1 MDKEPSVTIVKQYQP
16 RDKPLRKTLARLI
29 VLGILIGE
37 ATCSLMARKAVDFES
52 RVALAG
58 TTLISGCREAI
69 ATRQSFY
76 SSRSP
81 VAKELPGPLA
91 KHFGFIYQ
99 SVAQMTGTSCA
110 IADGRFQGPLENAA
124 VSRITGMGCD
134 GCRSKREKIRCGNR
148 SLVLETFL
156 HKKRTVAREKRFGVE
171 TGVTQRANMS
181 KHLNVAR
188 EKRFGV
194 ETGAA
199 LYPPGTPGDL
209 VAREKRFGVETGRH
223 RVPQR
228 TGLSDCSKRE
238 KIRCGNR

>member
-148 SLVLETFL
+148 CYSTCEHEQTS
-156 HKKRTVAREKRFGVE
+156 KRSKREKIRCGNRCS
-171 TGVTQRANMS
+171 TIP
-181 KHLNVAR
+181 AR
-188 EKRFGV
+188 YSR
-194 ETGAA
+194 
-199 LYPPGTPGDL
+199 
-209 VAREKRFGVETGRH
+209 R
-223 RVPQR
+223 
-228 TGLSDCSKRE
+228 SCSKRE
-238 KIRCGNR
+238 KIRCGNRSASRSSTDRTLRL